1 MRRET
6 LFYSF
11 AVQCKNLKKSPSVF
25 SESKKIGGEKMSKN
39 ILKIIFISILLCCL
53 SASTFSV
60 SADKNTAVDLTYAD
74 MEAQFANNV
83 FITKDNEFKVIVEKD
98 SELEDLLTEYKKRGL
113 KIGLALGSGSAR
125 GLAHVGVIMA
135 LEAYN
140 IPIDIISGTSIGS
153 VIGSL
158 YASGETVRQLEEVAL
173 SIKKSKTLFMIDPV
187 IPRSGL
193 ISGDRIEKMLN
204 QFGIKDKTFDDLNIP
219 FAAVATD
226 IESGAEVIL
235 NQGKVIDAV
244 RASISIPGIFTP
256 VKYQDYYLVD
266 GGVVDPVPVDVA
278 KMMGADIIIA
288 VSLAKTSP
296 YNAVLMIDKET
307 GLLKEVENLEDLR
320 INKEESPK
328 FKDTGEITP
337 LADEEKSRLKRKIEQ
352 LKQKFESLNLFEI
365 INQSTDIMGA
375 KISDQSLEGADVII
389 VPFGL
394 KEIDLF
400 DFDQAELLI
409 KGGIM
414 AGLINI
420 PEIKRVIKEKLKKKW
435 TLW

>member
-1 MRRET
+1 
-6 LFYSF
+6 
-11 AVQCKNLKKSPSVF
+11 
-25 SESKKIGGEKMSKN
+25 MSKN
-39 ILKIIFISILLCCL
+39 ILKIIFISILLYCL
-53 SASTFSV
+53 SASTFFV
-60 SADKNTAVDLTYAD
+60 SADKNTAIDLTYTD

-98 SELEDLLTEYKKRGL
+98 LELEDLLTEYKKRGL

-140 IPIDIISGTSIGS
+140 IPVDIIAGTSIGS

-158 YASGETVRQLEEVAL
+158 YASGATVRQLEEVAL

-187 IPRSGL
+187 FPHSGL

-204 QFGIKDKTFDDLNIP
+204 QFAIKDKTFDDLNIP
-219 FAAVATD
+219 FGAVATD
-226 IESGAEVIL
+226 VESGAEVIL

-256 VKYQDYYLVD
+256 VKYQNYYLVD
-266 GGVVDPVPVDVA
+266 GGVVDPVPVDVV
-278 KMMGADIIIA
+278 KMMGGDIIIA
-288 VSLAKTSP
+288 VSLAKISP

-328 FKDTGEITP
+328 FKDTNDMEEITP

-352 LKQKFESLNLFEI
+352 VKLKFEGPNLLEI

-375 KISDQSLEGADVII
+375 KITDHSLEGADVVI
-389 VPFGL
+389 VPFGI
-394 KEIDLF
+394 KEINLF
-400 DFDQAELLI
+400 DFDEAEMLI

-435 TLW
+435 ILW

>member
-1 MRRET
+1 
-6 LFYSF
+6 
-11 AVQCKNLKKSPSVF
+11 
-25 SESKKIGGEKMSKN
+25 MSKN
-39 ILKIIFISILLCCL
+39 IFKIILLFILFCYL
-53 SASTFSV
+53 SY
-60 SADKNTAVDLTYAD
+60 SAFFAYAETISKNKIENTAIDLTYAE

-83 FITKDNEFKVIVEKD
+83 FITKDEEFKVIVEKD
-98 SELEDLLTEYKKRGL
+98 LELEDLLAEYKKRGL

-140 IPIDIISGTSIGS
+140 IPIDIIAGTSIGS

-158 YASGETVRQLEEVAL
+158 YASGATVRQLEEVAL

-187 IPRSGL
+187 FPHSGL

-204 QFGIKDKTFDDLNIP
+204 QFAIKDKTFDDLKIP

-226 IESGAEVIL
+226 VESGVEVIL

-266 GGVVDPVPVDVA
+266 GGVVDPVPVDVV

-288 VSLAKTSP
+288 VSLAKISP
-296 YNAVLMIDKET
+296 YNAVLMVDKET
-307 GLLKEVENLEDLR
+307 GLLKEVENLKDLK

-328 FKDTGEITP
+328 FKDTKDTEEITS
-337 LADEEKSRLKRKIEQ
+337 LADKEKSRLKRKIEQ
-352 LKQKFESLNLFEI
+352 VKSKFEGPNLLEI

-375 KISDQSLEGADVII
+375 RITEQSLEGADVII
-389 VPFGL
+389 VPFGI

-400 DFDQAELLI
+400 DFDEAEILI

-435 TLW
+435 ILW

>member
-1 MRRET
+1 M
-6 LFYSF
+6 LL
-11 AVQCKNLKKSPSVF
+11 VNLKKV
-25 SESKKIGGEKMSKN
+25 GGEKMSKN
-39 ILKIIFISILLCCL
+39 ILKIIFISILLYCL
-53 SASTFSV
+53 SASTFFV
-60 SADKNTAVDLTYAD
+60 SADKNTAIDLTYTD

-98 SELEDLLTEYKKRGL
+98 LELEDLLIEYKKRGL

-140 IPIDIISGTSIGS
+140 IPVDIISGTSIGS

-158 YASGETVRQLEEVAL
+158 YASGATVRQLEEVAL

-187 IPRSGL
+187 FPHSGL

-204 QFGIKDKTFDDLNIP
+204 QFAIKDKIFDDLKIP

-226 IESGAEVIL
+226 VESGAKVIL

-266 GGVVDPVPVDVA
+266 GGVVDPVPVDVV

-288 VSLAKTSP
+288 VNLAKISP
-296 YNAVLMIDKET
+296 YNAILMVDKET

-328 FKDTGEITP
+328 FKDTKDTEEITP

-352 LKQKFESLNLFEI
+352 LKLKFEGPNLLEI

-375 KISDQSLEGADVII
+375 KITDQSLEEADVVI
-389 VPFGL
+389 VPFGI
-394 KEIDLF
+394 KEINLF

-420 PEIKRVIKEKLKKKW
+420 PEIKKVIKEKLKKKW
-435 TLW
+435 ILW

>member
-1 MRRET
+1 MLLVNQKEMG
-6 LFYSF
+6 
-11 AVQCKNLKKSPSVF
+11 
-25 SESKKIGGEKMSKN
+25 EEKMSKN

-53 SASTFSV
+53 SSSTFFV
-60 SADKNTAVDLTYAD
+60 SADKNTAIDLTYTD
-74 MEAQFANNV
+74 METQFANNV

-98 SELEDLLTEYKKRGL
+98 LELEDLLIEYKKKGL

-153 VIGSL
+153 VIGGL
-158 YASGETVRQLEEVAL
+158 YASGATVRQLEEVAL

-204 QFGIKDKTFDDLNIP
+204 QFGIKDKTFDDLKIP

-226 IESGAEVIL
+226 VESGAEVIL

-266 GGVVDPVPVDVA
+266 GGVVDPVPVDVV
-278 KMMGADIIIA
+278 KM
-288 VSLAKTSP
+288 
-296 YNAVLMIDKET
+296 
-307 GLLKEVENLEDLR
+307 
-320 INKEESPK
+320 
-328 FKDTGEITP
+328 
-337 LADEEKSRLKRKIEQ
+337 
-352 LKQKFESLNLFEI
+352 
-365 INQSTDIMGA
+365 
-375 KISDQSLEGADVII
+375 
-389 VPFGL
+389 
-394 KEIDLF
+394 
-400 DFDQAELLI
+400 
-409 KGGIM
+409 
-414 AGLINI
+414 
-420 PEIKRVIKEKLKKKW
+420 
-435 TLW
+435 

>member
-1 MRRET
+1 MF
-6 LFYSF
+6 L
-11 AVQCKNLKKSPSVF
+11 VNLKKV
-25 SESKKIGGEKMSKN
+25 GGEKMSKN

-53 SASTFSV
+53 SDSTFFV
-60 SADKNTAVDLTYAD
+60 SADKNAAIDLTYTD
-74 MEAQFANNV
+74 MEAQFADNV

-98 SELEDLLTEYKKRGL
+98 LELEDLLTEYKKRGL

-140 IPIDIISGTSIGS
+140 IPIDIITGSSIGS

-158 YASGETVRQLEEVAL
+158 YASGATVRQLEEVAL
-173 SIKKSKTLFMIDPV
+173 SIKKSKTLFLIDPV
-187 IPRSGL
+187 FPHSGL

-204 QFGIKDKTFDDLNIP
+204 QFGIKDKTFDDLKIP

-226 IESGAEVIL
+226 VESGAEVIL

-266 GGVVDPVPVDVA
+266 GGVVDPVPVDVV

-288 VSLAKTSP
+288 VNLAKISP
-296 YNAVLMIDKET
+296 YNAVLMVDKET

-320 INKEESPK
+320 INIGENPK
-328 FKDTGEITP
+328 FKDTKDTEEITP
-337 LADEEKSRLKRKIEQ
+337 LVDEEKGFLKQTIEQ
-352 LKQKFESLNLFEI
+352 VKSKFEGPNLIEI

-375 KISDQSLEGADVII
+375 KITDQSLEGADVII
-389 VPFGL
+389 VPFGM

-400 DFDQAELLI
+400 DFDEAEMLI

-435 TLW
+435 ILW

>member
-1 MRRET
+1 
-6 LFYSF
+6 
-11 AVQCKNLKKSPSVF
+11 
-25 SESKKIGGEKMSKN
+25 MSKN

-53 SASTFSV
+53 SDSTFFV
-60 SADKNTAVDLTYAD
+60 SADKNTAIDLTYTD
-74 MEAQFANNV
+74 MEAQFADNV

-98 SELEDLLTEYKKRGL
+98 LELEDLLTEYKKRGL

-140 IPIDIISGTSIGS
+140 IPIDIIAGTSIGS
-153 VIGSL
+153 VIGGL
-158 YASGETVRQLEEVAL
+158 YASGATIRQLEEVAL
-173 SIKKSKTLFMIDPV
+173 SIKKSKTLFLIDPV
-187 IPRSGL
+187 FPHSGL

-204 QFGIKDKTFDDLNIP
+204 QFGIKDKTFDDLKIP

-226 IESGAEVIL
+226 VESGAKVIL

-256 VKYQDYYLVD
+256 VKYQNYYLVD
-266 GGVVDPVPVDVA
+266 GGVVDPVPVDVV

-288 VSLAKTSP
+288 VSLAKISP
-296 YNAVLMIDKET
+296 YNAVLMVDKET

-320 INKEESPK
+320 INIEENPK
-328 FKDTGEITP
+328 FKDTKDTEEITP
-337 LADEEKSRLKRKIEQ
+337 LVDEEKGFLKQTIEQ
-352 LKQKFESLNLFEI
+352 VKSKFEGPNLIEI

-375 KISDQSLEGADVII
+375 KITDQSLEGADVII
-389 VPFGL
+389 VPFGI
-394 KEIDLF
+394 KDINLF

-435 TLW
+435 ILW

>member
-1 MRRET
+1 
-6 LFYSF
+6 
-11 AVQCKNLKKSPSVF
+11 
-25 SESKKIGGEKMSKN
+25 MSKN

-53 SASTFSV
+53 SDSTFFV
-60 SADKNTAVDLTYAD
+60 SADKNAAIDLTYTD
-74 MEAQFANNV
+74 MEAQFADNV

-98 SELEDLLTEYKKRGL
+98 LELEDLLTEYKKRGL

-140 IPIDIISGTSIGS
+140 IPIDIITGSSIGS

-158 YASGETVRQLEEVAL
+158 YASGATVRQLEEVAL
-173 SIKKSKTLFMIDPV
+173 SIKKSKTLFLIDPV
-187 IPRSGL
+187 FPHSGL

-204 QFGIKDKTFDDLNIP
+204 QFGIKDKTFDDLKIP

-226 IESGAEVIL
+226 VESGAEVIL

-266 GGVVDPVPVDVA
+266 GGVVDPVPVDVV

-288 VSLAKTSP
+288 VNLAKISP
-296 YNAVLMIDKET
+296 YNAVLMVDKET

-320 INKEESPK
+320 INIGENPK
-328 FKDTGEITP
+328 FKDTKDTEEITP
-337 LADEEKSRLKRKIEQ
+337 LVDEEKGFLKQTIEQ
-352 LKQKFESLNLFEI
+352 VKSKFEGPNLIEI

-375 KISDQSLEGADVII
+375 KITDQSLEGADVII
-389 VPFGL
+389 VPFGM

-400 DFDQAELLI
+400 DFDEAEMLI

-420 PEIKRVIKEKLKKKW
+420 PEIKKVIKEKLKKKW
-435 TLW
+435 ILW